1 MGLQLNSVSPSSF
14 LSYRDERDELLKEPN
29 LGPTNAA
36 LLAKNAQLQHQIQK
50 LEAQLA
56 ISSTE
61 TNPQATSSSSSPSTT
76 ANQRSDAS
84 QLKIQMLEARIKEL
98 ESAPSSK
105 SPESSNSTSAAGKRK
120 MLEPS
125 NLEEEREDKVSAS
138 LILPLVKVS
147 TDREPHLTFL
157 RSYMKLPSK
166 WVAFGGALRGTNQ
179 NL

>member
-61 TNPQATSSSSSPSTT
+61 TNPQATSSSSSPFTT

-98 ESAPSSK
+98 ESASSSK

-125 NLEEEREDKVSAS
+125 NLEEREDKVSAS